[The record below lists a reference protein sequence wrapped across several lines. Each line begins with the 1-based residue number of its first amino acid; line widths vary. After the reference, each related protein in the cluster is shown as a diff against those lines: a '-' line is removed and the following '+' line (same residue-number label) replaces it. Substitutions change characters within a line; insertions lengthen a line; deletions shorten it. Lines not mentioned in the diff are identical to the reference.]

1 MRSPPI
7 PILAVCFALV
17 LVGCSSDKDT
27 YIVQGDGPASQHST
41 PIVGDELVDAPPEQ
55 CAELR
60 SELESLT
67 QDLDDSFD
75 RVVAKKAD
83 YDAGLV
89 DDLIPFDQAWL
100 EEVEITKWQ
109 LYTME
114 TCPEFTTARAVAI
127 RTWRDIGKF
136 ENAFVAQTQTRD
148 PLASIP
154 AEQVSHNIDELRRL
168 LGLAPREAS

>member
-1 MRSPPI
+1 MRSPPTSF
-7 PILAVCFALV
+7 LAMCLALA
-17 LVGCSSDKDT
+17 LVGCGSETNT
-27 YIVQGDGPASQHST
+27 YLVQDDGPASQQAT
-41 PIVGDELVDAPPEQ
+41 PMVGDELVDAPPAR

-60 SELESLT
+60 AELENLT
-67 QDLDDSFD
+67 DDLGDSFD
-75 RVVAKKAD
+75 QVLAKKAE

-89 DDLIPFDQAWL
+89 DDLTEFDDAWL

-109 LYTME
+109 LNTME

-136 ENAFVAQTQTRD
+136 ENAFVAQTQTSD

-154 AEQVSHNIDELRRL
+154 AEQVSRNIDELRRL
-168 LGLAPREAS
+168 LGLGPRGAS

>member
-1 MRSPPI
+1 MRSPPTSF
-7 PILAVCFALV
+7 LAICLALV
-17 LVGCSSDKDT
+17 LVGCGSKKNT
-27 YIVQGDGPASQHST
+27 YVVQDDGPASQQAT
-41 PIVGDELVDAPPEQ
+41 PVVGDELVDAPPER

-60 SELESLT
+60 SELENLT
-67 QDLDDSFD
+67 RDLGDSFD
-75 RVVAKKAD
+75 QVVATKAD
-83 YDAGLV
+83 YDAGRV

-114 TCPEFTTARAVAI
+114 TCPEFSTARAVAI

-136 ENAFVAQTQTRD
+136 ENAFVAQTQTSD

-154 AEQVSHNIDELRRL
+154 AEQVGRNIDELRRL